1 MLHQSIETLQFQ
13 ESDLSAEAG
22 MVRFGPI
29 HQSAAKTICE
39 TLQRFDLTTGADDA
53 IRIVPL
59 ANGLVSLEVSG
70 AHVSGYFVES
80 DGIEAADETLDA
92 FVRAVCPKNYPV
104 FMKGHYFPDDATR
117 INTMMT
123 AVHDGVSVKWSRL
136 RNRVRNGTSLCISTP
151 DTAGNLTMIDCMLM
165 G

>member
-1 MLHQSIETLQFQ
+1 MLHQTIETLHCQ
-13 ESDLSAEAG
+13 EIDQSAEAG
-22 MVRFGPI
+22 TVCFGPI
-29 HQSAAKTICE
+29 HQSAAETIST
-39 TLQRFDLTTGADDA
+39 TLRRFDLTTGADDA

-104 FMKGHYFPDDATR
+104 FIKGHYYPDEATR

-151 DTAGNLTMIDCMLM
+151 DTAGNLTVIDCMQM

>member
-1 MLHQSIETLQFQ
+1 MLHQTIETLHCQ
-13 ESDLSAEAG
+13 EIDQSAEVG
-22 MVRFGPI
+22 TVCFGPI
-29 HQSAAKTICE
+29 HQSAAETIST
-39 TLQRFDLTTGADDA
+39 TLRRFDLTTGADDA

-59 ANGLVSLEVSG
+59 ANGLVSLEVTG

-104 FMKGHYFPDDATR
+104 FIKGHYYPDEATR

-151 DTAGNLTMIDCMLM
+151 DTAGNLTMIDCMQM